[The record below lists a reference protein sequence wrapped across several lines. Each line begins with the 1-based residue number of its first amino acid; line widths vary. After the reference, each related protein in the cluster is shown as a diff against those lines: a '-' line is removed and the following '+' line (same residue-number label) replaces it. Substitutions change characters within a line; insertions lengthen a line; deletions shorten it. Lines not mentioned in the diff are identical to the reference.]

1 MCKLTSKTPQMLLMV
16 IGQGKEEMKGM
27 PTGRIMTEIV
37 IVMLVRNIEDLDRD
51 QIQATD
57 EKESQ
62 AV

>member
-1 MCKLTSKTPQMLLMV
+1 MCKLTSKTPQMPLMV